1 MCEEVGVV
9 GVLVDELG
17 HVLALRDDCAA
28 SGAHVIERGTL

>member
-9 GVLVDELG
+9 GVVVDELG
-17 HVLALRDDCAA
+17 HVPALRDDCAA